1 MELAGEPATLWM
13 AATVLF
19 AALTA
24 LFAAVAAWAS
34 MASARRLRKAQEAEA
49 LTKLAQAF
57 GAPDMVEAQA
67 TLLAWKE
74 RHGES
79 FAAEYGR
86 RAHAPA
92 PDAAPALLDE
102 EILRVHAARRLVAHH
117 YQLVDY
123 LTDSRDGL
131 VRPALLW
138 RLVAADQAQFYR
150 EIIEPMEAALN
161 EKYEHK
167 SFDRIGKHYKIPR
180 YAKTKSGLF
189 H

>member
-1 MELAGEPATLWM
+1 MELAAEPATLWT
-13 AATVLF
+13 AATALF

-24 LFAAVAAWAS
+24 FFAAVAAWMS
-34 MASARRLRKAQEAEA
+34 LSSARRLRKTQEAEA
-49 LTKLAQAF
+49 LTTLAQAF
-57 GAPDMVEAQA
+57 GSPDMTEAHA
-67 TLLAWKE
+67 TLLVWKE
-74 RHGES
+74 KHGEN

-86 RAHAPA
+86 RMRASA
-92 PDAAPALLDE
+92 PDAEPVPLDE

-123 LTDSRDGL
+123 LTDSKDGV
-131 VRPALLW
+131 VRPAFIW

-150 EIIEPMEAALN
+150 EVIEPMEAALN
-161 EKYEHK
+161 DKYERR

-180 YAKTKSGLF
+180 YAKTKGGLI